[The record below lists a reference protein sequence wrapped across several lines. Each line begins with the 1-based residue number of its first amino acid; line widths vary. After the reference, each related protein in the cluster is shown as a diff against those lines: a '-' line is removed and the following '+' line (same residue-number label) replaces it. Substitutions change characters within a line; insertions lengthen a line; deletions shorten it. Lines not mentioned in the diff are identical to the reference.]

1 MTFLLGESGLKTLT
15 SRVSSLHRP
24 MGIRPE
30 RQIFGFVTDFR
41 ATRRTSGR
49 RGEDLGMARRRE
61 RVPPRP
67 RLDYHDPS
75 AGIGGAPP
83 AASALTLRLWLAAA
97 ALLACVGGVVLD
109 VVVSGPVW
117 LLVVL
122 ALVAVTTIVDLFVIE
137 RRRRGG
143 EAG

>member
-1 MTFLLGESGLKTLT
+1 MKTLT

-24 MGIRPE
+24 RGIRPE
-30 RQIFGFVTDFR
+30 RQIFGLAADLG

-49 RGEDLGMARRRE
+49 RGEDLGVGRGRE

-97 ALLACVGGVVLD
+97 ALLACVAGIVLD
-109 VVVSGPVW
+109 VVISGPVW
-117 LLVVL
+117 LIVVL